1 MKRAL
6 KGVILAGVIGMLFS
20 TQVCAGNALTGIENQ
35 LDHLE
40 RLSGYRCLNS
50 GCQGYLEQ
58 RNKLAKCSFCG
69 TQMYAYQCMNCGNW
83 YPICENGHYS
93 TAVGD
98 CTVMHVSAD
107 VCKIRDGAGEEFGT
121 IGLLAKQAQVI
132 VVDGAT
138 DRNGQTWYRIDKAS
152 LPEELN
158 ISAEACYIRSD
169 LLAGK

>member
-1 MKRAL
+1 
-6 KGVILAGVIGMLFS
+6 
-20 TQVCAGNALTGIENQ
+20 
-35 LDHLE
+35 
-40 RLSGYRCLNS
+40 
-50 GCQGYLEQ
+50 
-58 RNKLAKCSFCG
+58 
-69 TQMYAYQCMNCGNW
+69 
-83 YPICENGHYS
+83 
-93 TAVGD
+93 
-98 CTVMHVSAD
+98 MHVSAD